1 MISKDGVITMKNQ
14 GKTIWEY
21 SLHKPVVETK
31 INVKNLN
38 FEEENILPG
47 EDGNL
52 YLINSKKEK
61 FTLLNYTIKD
71 IVNNEILTFE
81 KEKKNFFTKKK
92 IIHSFGID
100 FFSGKKISNP
110 EKQNHNVI
118 FFKEIKYGLQYNYNE
133 SLSFWNA
140 SLTTFCGTLLGYG
153 VEVDSVV
160 KSCELANNATPDP
173 LPEREVAKTLNSII
187 DRELAKHT

>member
-1 MISKDGVITMKNQ
+1 MSETTFDEQLIEELFN
-14 GKTIWEY
+14 TIPFFFTY
-21 SLHKPVVETK
+21 KFAGLVNKVK
-31 INVKNLN
+31 LNVKNLN

-100 FFSGKKISNP
+100 FFSGK
-110 EKQNHNVI
+110 
-118 FFKEIKYGLQYNYNE
+118 IKNQ
-133 SLSFWNA
+133 
-140 SLTTFCGTLLGYG
+140 CG
-153 VEVDSVV
+153 
-160 KSCELANNATPDP
+160 
-173 LPEREVAKTLNSII
+173 
-187 DRELAKHT
+187 